1 MEQKFWI
8 EESKLN
14 EIEWVKKY
22 NLACDKWSKLTP
34 NQIAIKYSYF
44 SVNEHRKFINE
55 ICEKLN
61 KGINITTHYQIILGY
76 FNINKSKELK
86 TYSLNYK
93 SKNKKSPN
101 AKMVFLFEKS

>member
-8 EESKLN
+8 EKSKLN

-44 SVNEHRKFINE
+44 SLNEHRKFINE

-61 KGINITTHYQIILGY
+61 INLKGRGLEIGSGPRMIYILSILY
-76 FNINKSKELK
+76 VSKYAYTLSIS
-86 TYSLNYK
+86 YI
-93 SKNKKSPN
+93 
-101 AKMVFLFEKS
+101 